1 MHPNLPYFSIFICL
15 INGIIIV
22 ILLYI
27 KTLKVTKIKPKN
39 LIGVEMLCQT
49 SQPTINDI
57 IHTTIVLIAS
67 NVALLDEF
75 TCYVTSIPEKLKTK
89 TKTR

>member
-1 MHPNLPYFSIFICL
+1 
-15 INGIIIV
+15 
-22 ILLYI
+22 
-27 KTLKVTKIKPKN
+27 
-39 LIGVEMLCQT
+39 MLCQT